1 MLPFVVRLHVFV
13 LTVPDLLDAR
23 RRDESGQTTAEY
35 TLVLLGAAAIAL
47 LIALWVKQGGKVG
60 KLLDAVFDSLIRMV
74 KS

>member
-1 MLPFVVRLHVFV
+1 MDRLRSFVYGQ
-13 LTVPDLLDAR
+13 A
-23 RRDESGQTTAEY
+23 GQTTAEY

-47 LIALWVKQGGKVG
+47 LVALWVKQGGKVG